1 MIAGLRRLL
10 VLSSFSNSS
19 VEGYGAS
26 STGLG
31 FYFSAVED
39 LGLSL
44 ISSST
49 DGVLTGLGALYL
61 QLFSLKS
68 V

>member
-1 MIAGLRRLL
+1 M
-10 VLSSFSNSS
+10 
-19 VEGYGAS
+19 AS

-31 FYFSAVED
+31 CYFSAVED

-49 DGVLTGLGALYL
+49 DGVLTGLGSLYL